1 MASDA
6 RTRRSTWLTA
16 IASVSVVAV
25 VAASLAIILDDPE
38 FPVEPRVVEGVTSS
52 ETVATPSTATVS
64 QSVAGLER
72 LEGIFRPSDE
82 ADEWFLEGLEI
93 DVGPAP
99 WMRSTIADA
108 DIDGDGEVASIY
120 DELHGVSGEQVE
132 IWVRFDNTRDDA
144 ELFAIEQTFLRDP
157 NAQQPP
163 WAGGGFDE

>member
-132 IWVRFDNTRDDA
+132 IWVR
-144 ELFAIEQTFLRDP
+144 
-157 NAQQPP
+157 
-163 WAGGGFDE
+163 